1 MLYCL
6 SSSCHEDPV
15 VAVIQNVSRGVA
27 QPGRAPGSG
36 PGGRRFKSSLP
47 DQSFSRSFNH
57 LHGNRRSRSAS
68 HLDDYV
74 KGPSAVPCDR
84 RMSPMLRWSDTMAIV
99 PEPIIAVGQT
109 LAKVSIFSGLTEGEL
124 AFLAQRAVSRSY
136 SAGQSVFG
144 EGEPCSGLYVVES
157 GHVRIFKSSA
167 TGREQ
172 VLSIDGPGSS
182 IAELPVFDG
191 GSYPASAAALDEA
204 KLLFVSKQDFQAL
217 CLAHPQ
223 VALKVLRVV
232 GARLRRLVGIIE
244 ELSFTTVRHR
254 LASFLLRLA
263 QKEGKRSAAGVEITL
278 PASNQE
284 LASHIGTVRE
294 LVSRNLSRLQAE
306 GMLQIDGRTVT
317 ISNLKALEAETDSP
331 E

>member
-1 MLYCL
+1 MTYVTARQIIRHSRKEMQWDLCHCGPAKDIQMDHIFP
-6 SSSCHEDPV
+6 SSC
-15 VAVIQNVSRGVA
+15 
-27 QPGRAPGSG
+27 
-36 PGGRRFKSSLP
+36 
-47 DQSFSRSFNH
+47 
-57 LHGNRRSRSAS
+57 
-68 HLDDYV
+68 
-74 KGPSAVPCDR
+74 
-84 RMSPMLRWSDTMAIV
+84 SDTIGIV
-99 PEPIIAVGQT
+99 PEPTFTVGQT
-109 LAKVSIFSGLTEGEL
+109 LAKVPIFSGLSESEL
-124 AFLAQRAVSRSY
+124 SFLTPRTVPRSY
-136 SAGQSVFG
+136 SPGQTVFG

-167 TGREQ
+167 KGREQ

-191 GSYPASAAALDEA
+191 GSYPASVTAIDDAT
-204 KLLFVSKQDFQAL
+204 LLFVSKQDFQAL

-232 GARLRRLVGIIE
+232 RARLRRLVGIIE
-244 ELSFTTVRHR
+244 ELSFTTVRRR

-263 QKEGKRSAAGVEITL
+263 QKEGKRSAEGVEITL

-284 LASHIGTVRE
+284 LASQIGTVRE

-317 ISNLKALEAETDSP
+317 ISHLKALEAEIDSP